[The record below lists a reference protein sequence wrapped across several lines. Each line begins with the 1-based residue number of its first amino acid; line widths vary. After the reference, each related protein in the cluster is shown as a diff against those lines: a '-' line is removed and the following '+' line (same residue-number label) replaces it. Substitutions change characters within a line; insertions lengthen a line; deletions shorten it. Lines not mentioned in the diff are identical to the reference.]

1 MEIIILYSVY
11 VINKGEYIMSN
22 QNPNPCCKCTD
33 PQYYLTLNAQGPQ
46 GRQGQNGVDGFS
58 PTINVVTN
66 TPSQYVLS
74 ITDINGTK
82 QTPNLKG
89 GLPTGGYTGQI
100 LTKYG
105 DNDGEVNWQY
115 LPNASVTNVGV
126 TRYSTLDDFSVVED
140 DGTVGQN
147 ETSAITPA
155 GLVELLGN
163 IPTSMDSLFNGAGE
177 ICQADRASGFLN
189 IPGVNAGTRIE
200 SPSYYLLF
208 PNSMRAEVMYPT
220 SNNELMFGTVLYPTK
235 INGSTVYINGA
246 EAITTNNVATT
257 STAGIVKPDG
267 TTITIDGDG
276 TLHGA
281 TSYNLPT
288 ASTTVLGGIK
298 VGDGLS
304 ITDDGV
310 LSATGGGGTSLENI
324 KDIPNGIQIM
334 GFEDVPPTGIL
345 NRGYFQFTSTTS
357 ENTVSRTSKFIS
369 EIWENGIKSGSVIY
383 NFLTDYSVTAGTGI
397 NVTKKN
403 SGVEISSATG
413 NLKYSTLTSTEYS
426 TLTPDPDTMYRLTDT
441 NQVYLG
447 TIPLTGGA
455 SAKQSTFVNYPES
468 SIVKMNT
475 LKSETQVASG
485 YPDSMKIVIGDS
497 TSTSYNIR
505 FLYPG
510 SSLPNADGTGYT
522 SSNSYYYNL
531 NLTQGTRTG
540 ITIPTALLYFYNNYV
555 YYTDSLDN
563 IKSYVRGFDASK
575 AIYIGSGS
583 VANGQ
588 LQQLTSVP
596 EYVTNNFTGG

>member
-1 MEIIILYSVY
+1 
-11 VINKGEYIMSN
+11 MSS

-33 PQYYLTLNAQGPQ
+33 PQYYVILNAQGPQ

-66 TPSQYVLS
+66 TPGQYVLS

-89 GLPTGGYTGQI
+89 GLPIGGYTGQV

-115 LPNASVTNVGV
+115 LPNASITNAGI

-140 DGTVGQN
+140 DGTVSQN

-155 GLVELLGN
+155 GLTELLNN
-163 IPTSMDSLFNGAGE
+163 IPTSMDSLFNGAGK

-208 PNSMRAEVMYPT
+208 PSGMRAEVMYP
-220 SNNELMFGTVLYPTK
+220 SSSNELMFGTILYPTR

-246 EAITTNNVATT
+246 EAITTNNIATT
-257 STAGIVKPDG
+257 TTAGIVKPDG
-267 TTITIDGDG
+267 TTITIDPDG

-281 TSYNLPT
+281 SAYNLPI
-288 ASTTVLGGIK
+288 ASSNTLGGIK

-310 LSATGGGGTSLENI
+310 LSASGGGGTSLENI
-324 KDIPNGIQIM
+324 KDITNGIQIM
-334 GFEDVPPTGIL
+334 GFEEVPPTGQHWKQ
-345 NRGYFQFTSTTS
+345 YFQFTAESGTRNYTAQYIG
-357 ENTVSRTSKFIS
+357 ED
-369 EIWENGIKSGSVIY
+369 WENGIRVGTQIR
-383 NFLTDYSVTAGTGI
+383 NILTDYTVYAGTGI

-403 SGVEISSATG
+403 TGVEIGSVTG
-413 NLKYSTLTSTEYS
+413 NLKYSTLTSAEYS
-426 TLTPDPDTMYRLTDT
+426 ELTPNPDTIYKLTDT

-447 TIPLTGGA
+447 TIPLTGGG
-455 SAKQSTFVNYPES
+455 SVQQSTFVNYPES
-468 SIVKMNT
+468 SIVKMNA

-485 YPDSMKIVIGDS
+485 YPDTMKIVIGNS
-497 TSTSYNIR
+497 TSTSYNIS

-522 SSNSYYYNL
+522 SSDSYSYNL
-531 NLTQGTRTG
+531 NLTRGTSTG
-540 ITIPTALLYFYNNYV
+540 TTIPTALLYFYNNYV

-563 IKSYVRGFDASK
+563 IKSYVSGFDASK
-575 AIYIGSGS
+575 AIYVGSGS
-583 VANGQ
+583 VVSGQ

-596 EYVTNNFTGG
+596 EYVINNFTGG